1 MSQQQIFMLLRSD
14 RRFWSAREICRVL
27 GVKKRS
33 VLRSLN
39 SLSKVEGMV
48 VQYEDVKFGV
58 RKLYKY
64 EGEE

>member
-1 MSQQQIFMLLRSD
+1 
-14 RRFWSAREICRVL
+14 VL